1 MWQTKQ
7 RRRHTAGEDNTD
19 PDTVME
25 PLVKAMKTV
34 RISVKQDGEEEQEQ
48 EQEAVEKHPGEEE
61 SEVNVTMGG

>member
-25 PLVKAMKTV
+25 PLVKAMETV
-34 RISVKQDGEEEQEQ
+34 RISVKQDGEEEQ